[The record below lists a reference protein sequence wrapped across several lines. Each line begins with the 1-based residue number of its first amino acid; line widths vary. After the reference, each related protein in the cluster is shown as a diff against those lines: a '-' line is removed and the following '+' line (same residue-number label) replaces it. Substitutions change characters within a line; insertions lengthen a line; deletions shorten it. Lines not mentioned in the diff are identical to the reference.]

1 MHGNVTY
8 CFPKLT
14 IARNA
19 PLNSETTDKTA
30 AVTVLFEYPLQE
42 NIRTF
47 MRLEYLFKQFR
58 RNLLASNAD
67 NHFYCLKVLFEI
79 LEILERGDSRSE
91 LIKEL
96 SRLLDYFRALE
107 ANPDVDSSKLANFL
121 KQIKQLHQWI
131 HAYVGKFGD
140 SLRRSPFVVAV
151 KQRTNIPGG
160 SCQFDCPELHLF
172 LSRPHKQRQNQ
183 LITMVEDIKGVET
196 SVEVILRLIRDTGQ
210 WSQQKA
216 PMGSFMIE
224 TTDRAFKL
232 LRIKTTI
239 DREIFP
245 EFSCGKHRS
254 SVHFMAFNEQH
265 KKMPIQTEI
274 EFELACCF

>member
-1 MHGNVTY
+1 
-8 CFPKLT
+8 
-14 IARNA
+14 
-19 PLNSETTDKTA
+19 LNSEPTENQTA
-30 AVTVLFEYPLQE
+30 TTVLYEYPLQE

-47 MRLEYLFKQFR
+47 LRLEYLFKQFR
-58 RNLLASNAD
+58 RNSLASNAD
-67 NHFYCLKVLFEI
+67 NHLYCLKVLFEI

-96 SRLLDYFRALE
+96 SRLLDYFRTLE
-107 ANPDVDSSKLANFL
+107 ANPEVDSSKLANFL

-131 HAYVGKFGD
+131 HAYVGKFGE
-140 SLRRSPFVVAV
+140 SLRKSPFIVAV

-172 LSRPHKQRQNQ
+172 LNRPHQQRQKQ
-183 LITMVEDIKGVET
+183 LTSMVEDIKGVET

-210 WSQQKA
+210 WSLQKA

-239 DREIFP
+239 EGELFP

-254 SVHFMAFNEQH
+254 SVHFMTFNERH
-265 KKMPIQTEI
+265 KKMPVQKEI